1 MCGGTNWPKRGNKHT
16 NWQGGMNGA
25 AFVSGGFIPA
35 ALRGTHSDVAMHIVD
50 WYATFCTASST
61 LILDHFNALFS
72 TSRPDTPR
80 STQSVLIGS

>member
-25 AFVSGGFIPA
+25 AFVSGGFVPA

-50 WYATFCTASST
+50 WYGPVQKYNRHRYFHVFLKKTV
-61 LILDHFNALFS
+61 LFEPVPLHL
-72 TSRPDTPR
+72 SRMPP
-80 STQSVLIGS
+80 